1 MDADEKMMSATLEAL
16 DFNFLDPDIQTSQ
29 AIEVIANQQG
39 INYWELRDFY
49 WEPGT
54 VARNEAIRRF
64 SREHS
69 LKNKKDRD

>member
-1 MDADEKMMSATLEAL
+1 MNLTDKKMMSATLETL

-49 WEPGT
+49 WEL
-54 VARNEAIRRF
+54 RRF

-69 LKNKKDRD
+69 QKKDRD

>member
-1 MDADEKMMSATLEAL
+1 MNLRIGDADEKMMSATLEAL
-16 DFNFLDPDIQTSQ
+16 DFNFLDPDIPTSR

-49 WEPGT
+49 WEL
-54 VARNEAIRRF
+54 RRF

-69 LKNKKDRD
+69 QKNKKDRD

>member
-1 MDADEKMMSATLEAL
+1 MNLTDADQKMMSATLDAL

-39 INYWELRDFY
+39 INYWELRDVY
-49 WEPGT
+49 WEL
-54 VARNEAIRRF
+54 RSF

-69 LKNKKDRD
+69 LKNKKDRN